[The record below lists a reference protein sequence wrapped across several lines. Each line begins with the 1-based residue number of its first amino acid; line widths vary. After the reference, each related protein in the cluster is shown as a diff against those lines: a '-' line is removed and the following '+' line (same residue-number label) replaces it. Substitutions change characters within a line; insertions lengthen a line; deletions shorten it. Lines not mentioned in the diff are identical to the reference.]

1 MTSTGAAGGEA
12 FPVRRVLL
20 VGFMGSGKTVVGQA
34 LARML
39 GWAFRDF
46 DQEISAQVGLPIPE
60 IFRQHGEGFFRE
72 VEGQVGA
79 DLLREERVVLA
90 SGGGWP
96 AARGRLDALPR
107 GTLAVWLKVE
117 PEEAVRRVRGDAPD
131 RPLLA
136 VPDPVGQARDL
147 LARREAHYARA
158 HVGLDTMGLGPEA
171 LACTIETFVN
181 EGRSGSS
188 THLSPPASGE

>member
-1 MTSTGAAGGEA
+1 MTCTGNAEGEG

-34 LARML
+34 LAPLL

-46 DQEISAQVGLPIPE
+46 DQEICSRVGLPIPE
-60 IFRQHGEGFFRE
+60 IFREHGEGFFRE
-72 VEGQVGA
+72 VEGQVGV
-79 DLLREERVVLA
+79 DLLLEERVVLA

-117 PEEAVRRVRGDAPD
+117 PEEAVRRVREGWPG

-136 VPDPVGQARDL
+136 VPDPVRQARDL
-147 LARREAHYARA
+147 LAGREAYYAKA
-158 HVGLDTMGLGPEA
+158 HVALDTMGVGPEA
-171 LACTIETFVN
+171 LARTIETFVN
-181 EGRSGSS
+181 DRRGGTS
-188 THLSPPASGE
+188 TLLFPPASGE